1 MLPHF
6 IIYCI
11 GFLCSLVLTLAI
23 MPRLIRYLHK
33 IKFGQTE
40 REEGLESHKSKTGT
54 PTMGGLA
61 FIFVPVV
68 IYLVFALFLSLI
80 HI

>member
-11 GFLCSLVLTLAI
+11 GFLFSLVLTLAI

-40 REEGLESHKSKTGT
+40 REEGLESQSPKREHLRWVDW
-54 PTMGGLA
+54 P
-61 FIFVPVV
+61 
-68 IYLVFALFLSLI
+68 LFLYQ
-80 HI
+80 